1 MRCPVFQRNTYAL
14 RLDGFW
20 SVDCLVSSPIAR
32 DIWTR
37 SGRRACTSMSLFF
50 LQRLFSWYCVYM
62 MKWLICVGAP
72 WWKLLLSPLIGGRMF
87 IVTDLLLGVGWQPP
101 YVEFIPSGFCLTL
114 VPLPFVRDNF
124 QGPGCYKYFQAM
136 RCQVSPFWEWLL
148 IIIANTLRCEVW
160 TTDTPD
166 KTPAAVLGF
175 QTWIDLVRG
184 FPKPPA
190 WGWGRGEVFIVP
202 SPQA

>member
-1 MRCPVFQRNTYAL
+1 MRCPVFQGNTYAL

-50 LQRLFSWYCVYM
+50 LQRLFSWYRVYM

-101 YVEFIPSGFCLTL
+101 YVEFRPSGFCLTL

-136 RCQVSPFWEWLL
+136 RCQVSPFLRMAVDHHSKHTLL
-148 IIIANTLRCEVW
+148 RSLNHWHPGQNSC
-160 TTDTPD
+160 
-166 KTPAAVLGF
+166 GSF
-175 QTWIDLVRG
+175 
-184 FPKPPA
+184 
-190 WGWGRGEVFIVP
+190 GRQFWHG
-202 SPQA
+202 